1 MWRFLQIIG
10 LSLALGVFH
19 SDFADGQQPVVTL
32 EIYAE
37 PGVQAN
43 AMHEW
48 LSALKQH
55 GMGRVR
61 IQAATQLPS
70 PAIERDKNGNA
81 HVTATLSKRNQLQ
94 LPGLSVNLQQSF
106 KIVDWAKQLSATP
119 EQIGEAVPELAFG
132 MTAEQLVGLRR
143 RLSRPLGVSS
153 MSKSAEE
160 LLPQIRDIVDL
171 PIRVTES
178 AGLAL
183 RSPDPIEDELE
194 AVSVGTATAAI
205 LRPLG
210 LAMIPMVRRNDIE
223 LQISEFKEAE
233 EFWPVGWPADRPDR
247 ELAPQL
253 FEFLPIDI
261 EDVPMTEA
269 ISSLSNT
276 TETAVSI

>member
-1 MWRFLQIIG
+1 
-10 LSLALGVFH
+10 
-19 SDFADGQQPVVTL
+19 
-32 EIYAE
+32 
-37 PGVQAN
+37 
-43 AMHEW
+43 MHEW

-70 PAIERDKNGNA
+70 PAIERDKNGNWP

-233 EFWPVGWPADRPDR
+233 EFWPWAGRPIG
-247 ELAPQL
+247 LT
-253 FEFLPIDI
+253 
-261 EDVPMTEA
+261 V
-269 ISSLSNT
+269 SLLHNCSNSFQST
-276 TETAVSI
+276 LRTFQ